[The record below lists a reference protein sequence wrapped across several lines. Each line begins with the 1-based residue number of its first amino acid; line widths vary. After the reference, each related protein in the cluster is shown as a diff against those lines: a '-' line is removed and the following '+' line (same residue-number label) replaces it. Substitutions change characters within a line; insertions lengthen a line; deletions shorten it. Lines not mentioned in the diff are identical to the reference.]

1 MKYSVKNMMR
11 DSKNKRECVICGR
24 EFSGYGNN
32 PWPVMQSGKCCDECN
47 FDVVLPARMAG
58 NTRKVKAKDSLRDLN
73 ALIESEKE
81 AITLYTN
88 AIRDAG
94 EGLERSIYEEILK
107 NEQDHLEKLDALL
120 KGYTNSA
127 QIK

>member
-11 DSKNKRECVICGR
+11 DSKSKRECVICGR

-47 FDVVLPARMAG
+47 FDAVLPARMAG
-58 NTRKVKAKDSLRDLN
+58 NTRKVKAKDSLKDLN

-107 NEQDHLEKLDALL
+107 DEQDHLEKLDALL